1 MRAKISRSPAI
12 GLQPYE
18 WVSMRSL
25 EVARRLNIRCL
36 ELLARLAK
44 AGHEGLE
51 IARHHRDLWMQFDSR
66 AGERA
71 ARIPVVL
78 LDCHFRRLDWW
89 DRVIRQNGQPVTN
102 SNTLPCIPAEDAGP
116 VLREIL
122 VEGRTIA
129 ISEPRAASLILG
141 ASPGTVSLIAKLT
154 SMDIDRISIECAN
167 ELRPRWEDKV
177 AFWRNLLVAALGDAD
192 DALSEVSF
200 HSLQLLGG
208 ELMAPMVG
216 AGGNG
221 GRSKA

>member
-1 MRAKISRSPAI
+1 MRMKITRNPAI

-25 EVARRLNIRCL
+25 EVARRLNVRCL

-44 AGHEGLE
+44 AGHDGFEV
-51 IARHHRDLWMQFDSR
+51 ARHHRDLWMQFDTR
-66 AGERA
+66 ASERA

-78 LDCHFRRLDWW
+78 LDCHFRRVDWW
-89 DRVIRQNGQPVTN
+89 DRVIRQSGPQARN
-102 SNTLPCIPAEDAGP
+102 SDIPPCIPAADAAP

-129 ISEPRAASLILG
+129 ISEHRAASLILG
-141 ASPGTVSLIAKLT
+141 ASPGTVKLIADLT
-154 SMDIDRISIECAN
+154 SGDIDRISIECAS
-167 ELRPRWEDKV
+167 ELRPRWDDKV
-177 AFWRNLLVAALGDAD
+177 AFWRNLLVAALGEAD

-208 ELMAPMVG
+208 ELMGPVVS
-216 AGGNG
+216 GGG
-221 GRSKA
+221 TGSRPKA

>member
-1 MRAKISRSPAI
+1 MRAKISGSQAI

-36 ELLARLAK
+36 ELLARLSM

-51 IARHHRDLWMQFDSR
+51 IARHHRDLWMQFDTR

-89 DRVIRQNGQPVTN
+89 YRVIRQNDQAVLN
-102 SNTLPCIPAEDAGP
+102 SNTLPCIPAEHAAP

-216 AGGNG
+216 TGGTG
-221 GRSKA
+221 GRSKT

>member
-1 MRAKISRSPAI
+1 
-12 GLQPYE
+12 
-18 WVSMRSL
+18 
-25 EVARRLNIRCL
+25 
-36 ELLARLAK
+36 
-44 AGHEGLE
+44 
-51 IARHHRDLWMQFDSR
+51 MQFDTR

-89 DRVIRQNGQPVTN
+89 DRVIRQNGQPVLN
-102 SNTLPCIPAEDAGP
+102 SNTLPCIPAEDAAP

-154 SMDIDRISIECAN
+154 STDIDRISIECAN

-192 DALSEVSF
+192 EALSEVSF

-216 AGGNG
+216 TGGAG

>member
-1 MRAKISRSPAI
+1 
-12 GLQPYE
+12 
-18 WVSMRSL
+18 
-25 EVARRLNIRCL
+25 
-36 ELLARLAK
+36 
-44 AGHEGLE
+44 
-51 IARHHRDLWMQFDSR
+51 MQFDTR

-89 DRVIRQNGQPVTN
+89 DRVIRQNGQPVLS
-102 SNTLPCIPAEDAGP
+102 SNTLPCIPAEDAAP

-154 SMDIDRISIECAN
+154 SMDIDRISTECAN

-216 AGGNG
+216 TGGTG

>member
-1 MRAKISRSPAI
+1 
-12 GLQPYE
+12 
-18 WVSMRSL
+18 MRSL

-44 AGHEGLE
+44 AGHEGFEL
-51 IARHHRDLWMQFDSR
+51 ARHHRDLWMQFDTR

-71 ARIPVVL
+71 AGIPVVL

-89 DRVIRQNGQPVTN
+89 DRVIRQNGPPGRHGQ
-102 SNTLPCIPAEDAGP
+102 TLPCIPAEDATP

-141 ASPGTVSLIAKLT
+141 ASSGTVELIADLT
-154 SMDIDRISIECAN
+154 SRDIDRISIEYAN
-167 ELRPRWEDKV
+167 DLRPRWEDKV
-177 AFWRNLLVAALGDAD
+177 SFWRNLLVAALGEAD

-208 ELMAPMVG
+208 ELMVPVAG
-216 AGGNG
+216 GGNG
-221 GRSKA
+221 ARVKA

>member
-1 MRAKISRSPAI
+1 
-12 GLQPYE
+12 
-18 WVSMRSL
+18 
-25 EVARRLNIRCL
+25 
-36 ELLARLAK
+36 
-44 AGHEGLE
+44 
-51 IARHHRDLWMQFDSR
+51 
-66 AGERA
+66 
-71 ARIPVVL
+71 
-78 LDCHFRRLDWW
+78 
-89 DRVIRQNGQPVTN
+89 
-102 SNTLPCIPAEDAGP
+102 

-154 SMDIDRISIECAN
+154 SMDIDRISTECAN

-216 AGGNG
+216 TGGTG